1 MDKEVRGKLNLP
13 EEIKL
18 YSSEKKKVFQNWEG
32 NLERI
37 QLELRR

>member
-13 EEIKL
+13 EEVKL
-18 YSSEKKKVFQNWEG
+18 HSSGKEVFQNWEG
-32 NLERI
+32 NLERT